1 MPIRLSLVVFALTA
15 GLALLS
21 SVAHAEQSPAI
32 YLTENSALENTQ
44 QNVRDKDNMTLT
56 PEDQNE
62 SKADIKITA
71 DIRNVVVND
80 ESLSINAK
88 NVKIITQNGVV
99 TLRGPVETKAESL
112 KLQQISQKTARVVR
126 VDNQLEIKAP

>member
-15 GLALLS
+15 AITMLT
-21 SVAHAEQSPAI
+21 SVVHAEQI

-71 DIRNVVVND
+71 DIRNAAVND
-80 ESLSINAK
+80 DSLSVNAK
-88 NVKIITQNGVV
+88 NVKIITQNGEV
-99 TLRGPVETKAESL
+99 TLRGPVETKAESI
-112 KLQQISQKTARVVR
+112 KLQQISQKTAGVVR